1 MTVPA
6 LEVRSLSVRHGAV
19 TALSEVSFAAAAGD
33 VTVLLGANG
42 AGKSSLL
49 RALIGLATATGDIIL
64 DGGDITSLTTEDR
77 IRAGLAWV
85 PEGRRVFPGMTVTDN
100 LLVACPG
107 PSQTRQKALEE
118 VFTLFPQ
125 LAARAAEHAW
135 KLSGGQQQ
143 MLAIGRGLMARPKVY
158 LLDEPALGLAP
169 RLANAVAEGL
179 QQISATGAAIIIAEQ
194 NAGFV
199 ADIADKTLLLRN
211 GKLVREI

>member
-85 PEGRRVFPGMTVTDN
+85 PEGRRVFPGMTVTEN

-107 PSQTRQKALEE
+107 PDQTRQKALEE

>member
-6 LEVRSLSVRHGAV
+6 LEVRGLSVRHGAV

-85 PEGRRVFPGMTVTDN
+85 PEGRRVFPGMTVTEN

-107 PSQTRQKALEE
+107 PDQTRQKALEE

>member
-6 LEVRSLSVRHGAV
+6 LEVRGLSVRHGAV

-107 PSQTRQKALEE
+107 PGQARQKALEE

>member
-6 LEVRSLSVRHGAV
+6 LEVRGLSVRHGAV
-19 TALSEVSFAAAAGD
+19 TALCEVSFAAAAGG
-33 VTVLLGANG
+33 VAVLLGANG

-49 RALIGLATATGDIIL
+49 RALIDLATATGDIIL

-107 PSQTRQKALEE
+107 PGQTRQKTLEE

>member
-6 LEVRSLSVRHGAV
+6 LEVRSLSVRHSAV

-100 LLVACPG
+100 LLVACSGPG
-107 PSQTRQKALEE
+107 QTRQKALEE

-199 ADIADKTLLLRN
+199 ADIANKTLLLRN

>member
-1 MTVPA
+1 
-6 LEVRSLSVRHGAV
+6 
-19 TALSEVSFAAAAGD
+19 
-33 VTVLLGANG
+33 
-42 AGKSSLL
+42 
-49 RALIGLATATGDIIL
+49 
-64 DGGDITSLTTEDR
+64 
-77 IRAGLAWV
+77 
-85 PEGRRVFPGMTVTDN
+85 
-100 LLVACPG
+100 
-107 PSQTRQKALEE
+107 
-118 VFTLFPQ
+118 
-125 LAARAAEHAW
+125 
-135 KLSGGQQQ
+135 